1 LENNMS
7 IFEPS
12 NNSFRKQNPEEKTI
26 LVTRKHRIILF
37 SKMSFLGFCVLL
49 PFIIY
54 SLINSFSW
62 YSSISPVYWFFVSIW
77 FLLLWNLAFYSIML
91 YFLNIVIVTN
101 QRVIENKQNGFFD
114 YRANE
119 MELSKI
125 QDISIKI
132 SGSLATFL
140 DFGDIEIQSAGAKAK
155 FYFDAVP
162 HPEKIR
168 EIINEARKNI

>member
-1 LENNMS
+1 MS
-7 IFEPS
+7 IFES
-12 NNSFRKQNPEEKTI
+12 SSNSFRKQDPKEKTI

-37 SKMSFLGFCVLL
+37 SKMSFLGFFVLL

-54 SLINSFSW
+54 SLISSFSW
-62 YSSISPVYWFFVSIW
+62 YSIISSVYWFFVSIW

-155 FYFDAVP
+155 FYFDIIP

>member
-1 LENNMS
+1 MS
-7 IFEPS
+7 IFESS
-12 NNSFRKQNPEEKTI
+12 NNSFRKQNPKEKTI

-62 YSSISPVYWFFVSIW
+62 YSIIFSVYWFFVSIW

-155 FYFDAVP
+155 FYFDTLP

>member
-1 LENNMS
+1 MS

-12 NNSFRKQNPEEKTI
+12 NNSFRKQDPKEKTI

-54 SLINSFSW
+54 SLIGSFSW
-62 YSSISPVYWFFVSIW
+62 YSSISSVYWFFVSIW

-91 YFLNIVIVTN
+91 YFLNTVIVTN

-155 FYFDAVP
+155 FYFDTIP

>member
-1 LENNMS
+1 MS

-12 NNSFRKQNPEEKTI
+12 SNSFRKQNLKEKTI

-54 SLINSFSW
+54 SLIGSFSW
-62 YSSISPVYWFFVSIW
+62 YSSISSVYWFFVSIW

-91 YFLNIVIVTN
+91 YFLNTVIVTS
-101 QRVIENKQNGFFD
+101 QRIIENKQNGFFD

-132 SGSLATFL
+132 SGYLATFL

-155 FYFDAVP
+155 FYFDTIP

>member
-1 LENNMS
+1 MS

-12 NNSFRKQNPEEKTI
+12 SNSFRKQDLKEKTI

-37 SKMSFLGFCVLL
+37 SKMSFLGFFVLL

-54 SLINSFSW
+54 SLIGSFSW
-62 YSSISPVYWFFVSIW
+62 YPIISSVYWFFVSIW

-91 YFLNIVIVTN
+91 YFLNTVIVTN

-140 DFGDIEIQSAGAKAK
+140 AFGDIEIQSAGAKAK
-155 FYFDAVP
+155 FYFDTVP

>member
-1 LENNMS
+1 MS

>member
-1 LENNMS
+1 MS

-12 NNSFRKQNPEEKTI
+12 SNSFRKQNLKEKTI
-26 LVTRKHRIILF
+26 LVTRKHKVILF
-37 SKMSFLGFCVLL
+37 SKMSFLGFFVLL

-54 SLINSFSW
+54 SLISSFNW
-62 YSSISPVYWFFVSIW
+62 YPIISSVYWFFVSIW
-77 FLLLWNLAFYSIML
+77 FLLSWNLAFYSIML
-91 YFLNIVIVTN
+91 YFLNTIIVTN
-101 QRVIENKQNGFFD
+101 KRIVENKQDGFFN
-114 YRANE
+114 YKANE

-155 FYFDAVP
+155 FYFDTVP
-162 HPEKIR
+162 HPVKIR

>member
-1 LENNMS
+1 MS
-7 IFEPS
+7 IFKPS

-49 PFIIY
+49 PSIIY

-62 YSSISPVYWFFVSIW
+62 YSSISSVYWFFVSIW

-91 YFLNIVIVTN
+91 YFLNTVIVTN
-101 QRVIENKQNGFFD
+101 QRVIENKQNGFFN

-132 SGSLATFL
+132 SGSLATFF

-155 FYFDAVP
+155 FYFDTVP

-168 EIINEARKNI
+168 EMINEARKNI

>member
-1 LENNMS
+1 MS
-7 IFEPS
+7 IFTPS
-12 NNSFRKQNPEEKTI
+12 SNSFRKQDPEEKTI

-37 SKMSFLGFCVLL
+37 SKMSFLGLFLLL
-49 PFIIY
+49 PFVIY
-54 SLINSFSW
+54 SLISSLNW
-62 YSSISPVYWFFVSIW
+62 YPIISLLFWFFVSIW
-77 FLLLWNLAFYSIML
+77 FLVLWNLAFYSIML
-91 YFLNIVIVTN
+91 YFLNTVIVTS
-101 QRVIENKQNGFFD
+101 QRVIENRQEGFFN

-119 MELSKI
+119 MELTKI

-132 SGSLATFL
+132 LGSLATFL

-155 FYFDAVP
+155 FYFDTVP

>member
-1 LENNMS
+1 MS

-37 SKMSFLGFCVLL
+37 SKISFLGFCVLL

-62 YSSISPVYWFFVSIW
+62 YSSASSVYWFLVSIW

-91 YFLNIVIVTN
+91 YFLNTVIITN

-155 FYFDAVP
+155 FYFDTVP

-168 EIINEARKNI
+168 EMINEARKNI